1 MLKKKKKKKLEKVSS
16 YCSDT
21 ISLTLYIVHSHTR
34 AHTHEL
40 RVCTEVPR
48 VDTLF
53 CRTAMASTERS
64 MHGLNASQQGVHE
77 LLVCAVI
84 L

>member
-1 MLKKKKKKKLEKVSS
+1 MLKKKKKKLEKVSS

-21 ISLTLYIVHSHTR
+21 ISLTIYIVHSHT
-34 AHTHEL
+34 HTHEL
-40 RVCTEVPR
+40 RVCTEVPQ

-64 MHGLNASQQGVHE
+64 MHRLNASQQGVHE
-77 LLVCAVI
+77 LVVCAVI